1 MRATLKL
8 DSVVYRAYFPSH
20 TSWIEINPH
29 LDHANLSFSDVF
41 SNVDGVPRLFN
52 PPFYKWRPSAAVQA
66 QTWPVQKSIS
76 NLDENCKEF
85 SVSQLE
91 RQLIRL

>member
-52 PPFYKWRPSAAVQA
+52 PPFYK
-66 QTWPVQKSIS
+66 
-76 NLDENCKEF
+76 
-85 SVSQLE
+85 
-91 RQLIRL
+91 